1 MLVYLTGKQ
10 NQLPDNKTNTE
21 SGSIEMLSQPN
32 MSGFKF
38 VQVRCTTCT
47 SKMYDLYM
55 LYVQLVQMHSTVL
68 TLPLTC
74 KKTIY
79 GK

>member
-47 SKMYDLYM
+47 SKMYNLY
-55 LYVQLVQMHSTVL
+55 
-68 TLPLTC
+68 
-74 KKTIY
+74 K
-79 GK
+79 